1 VIEAAAHRM
10 NETNNDQTI
19 AINQDPAT
27 GEDHTTEDKLN

>member
-1 VIEAAAHRM
+1 M
-10 NETNNDQTI
+10 NGTNNDQTI